1 MNTIYITGHRHP
13 DSDSIVAAI
22 SYAYLKNQNQI
33 PAVACRL
40 GPLNDETA
48 YLLNRFHFDE
58 PPLLEDAR
66 VRLYDLPL
74 ERPYVVE
81 QDATIFETLEK
92 MRRCHQPFMAVVDS
106 EQKVVGMITTN
117 DLGVIALAD
126 TALGIDLLKD
136 VKTKDVAKTLDGNLV
151 FDDEQLHLNGKVS
164 IVTLSRHKADRY
176 QVKDRI
182 VIIGDDTASQKQV
195 LEQGAGMLIIVW
207 SGHVDEEVLELAAQK
222 HCPII
227 ISGHGSMNTSRY
239 LFFAPTIQK
248 LMSGSVHM
256 FHIDEFME
264 DAAKKMRKDRFRA
277 YPVVNDQHRL
287 VGYLLKDAGID
298 YENKSMILVDHNEF
312 SQSVPNIEKATI
324 LEVVDHHRI
333 NDFSTTRPIYFRN
346 EIIGSTTSIIASM
359 FFESGIE
366 PPKALAGLMLG
377 AIISDTMNFQSPT
390 TTAKDIELAER
401 LSQIAAVKTDD
412 LAYDMYFMASNC
424 SQKSASRFLEEDVKA
439 FTIESRNVL
448 IAQAVI
454 PSIEDIACTAQ
465 QIEEALEEQAL
476 RKGADLFVMVFTD
489 ILQKGSYFYFGG
501 PLKSVLETTE
511 QTPLFMEHVLSRK
524 NQILP
529 WITNRLKDAL

>member
-287 VGYLLKDAGID
+287 VGYLLKD
-298 YENKSMILVDHNEF
+298 
-312 SQSVPNIEKATI
+312 
-324 LEVVDHHRI
+324 
-333 NDFSTTRPIYFRN
+333 
-346 EIIGSTTSIIASM
+346 TTSIIASM